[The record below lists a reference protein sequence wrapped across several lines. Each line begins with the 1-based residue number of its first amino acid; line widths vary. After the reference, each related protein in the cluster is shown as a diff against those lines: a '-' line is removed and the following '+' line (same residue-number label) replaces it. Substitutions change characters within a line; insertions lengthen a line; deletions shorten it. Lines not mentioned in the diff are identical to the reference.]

1 MRINQVITNY
11 NSLHLRMSERIT
23 TPVDVYRI
31 MLKLNTEQE
40 TGGEFDTLLYNI
52 QEIHKDKKFSIDL
65 RYEIFPGREDIIF
78 ELNII
83 ITILKGSALD
93 IKDLDTEPILGTV
106 FKEIREHFNL
116 YYKSYSDDISLDMV
130 KHYFRGY

>member
-1 MRINQVITNY
+1 MRINKITTNF
-11 NSLHLRMSERIT
+11 NSLHLRMSKRIT
-23 TPVDVYRI
+23 TPVDVYNI

-52 QEIHKDKKFSIDL
+52 EEIYKDKEFSIDL

-83 ITILKGSALD
+83 ITIHKGSALD